1 MSLRVTNAEV
11 VFAAKN
17 KFENHLLTK
26 TWLLNF
32 VMNLSEMVEKNFAGG
47 FSFILMFYVAQGT
60 ILVWQV
66 AELKIEVTEVKG
78 DIKLI
83 NHDIEVIKTNHLT
96 HIQKSINNI
105 NKVLWTVG
113 IMIFAELV
121 ILLRHF
127 ILG

>member
-1 MSLRVTNAEV
+1 MKE
-11 VFAAKN
+11 
-17 KFENHLLTK
+17 
-26 TWLLNF
+26 
-32 VMNLSEMVEKNFAGG
+32 
-47 FSFILMFYVAQGT
+47 IQD
-60 ILVWQV
+60 
-66 AELKIEVTEVKG
+66 LKIEVTEVKG

-83 NHDIEVIKTNHLT
+83 NKDIDIIKNNHLC
-96 HIQKSINNI
+96 HIQKSISNI

>member
-1 MSLRVTNAEV
+1 MKE
-11 VFAAKN
+11 
-17 KFENHLLTK
+17 
-26 TWLLNF
+26 
-32 VMNLSEMVEKNFAGG
+32 
-47 FSFILMFYVAQGT
+47 IQD
-60 ILVWQV
+60 
-66 AELKIEVTEVKG
+66 LKIEVTEVKG

-83 NHDIEVIKTNHLT
+83 NKDIDVIKNNHLC
-96 HIQKSINNI
+96 HIQKSISNI

>member
-1 MSLRVTNAEV
+1 MKEI
-11 VFAAKN
+11 
-17 KFENHLLTK
+17 HD
-26 TWLLNF
+26 
-32 VMNLSEMVEKNFAGG
+32 
-47 FSFILMFYVAQGT
+47 
-60 ILVWQV
+60 
-66 AELKIEVTEVKG
+66 LKIEVTEVKG